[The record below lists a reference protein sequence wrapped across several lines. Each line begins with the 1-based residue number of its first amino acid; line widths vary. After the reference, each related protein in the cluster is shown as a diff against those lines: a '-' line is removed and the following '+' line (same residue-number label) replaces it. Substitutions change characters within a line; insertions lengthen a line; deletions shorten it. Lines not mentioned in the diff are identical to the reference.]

1 MSVFIVRE
9 YWRFPVKSGEG
20 VANHFYLDQD
30 WGVWIDPLMIQVDRA
45 FALERATT
53 EGQSPIID
61 DEQAF
66 HRLDWLETISD
77 FTGAKRLQTKLEK
90 VALGQ
95 PGELVRT
102 FDQLFGVLG
111 NGSKKH

>member
-9 YWRFPVKSGEG
+9 YWRFPVKSGEA

-30 WGVWIDPLMIQVDRA
+30 WGLWIDPLMIQVDRA
-45 FALERATT
+45 FALERAMA
-53 EGQSPIID
+53 EGQTPIID
-61 DEQAF
+61 DEQALY
-66 HRLDWLETISD
+66 RLDWLETISG
-77 FTGAKRLQTKLEK
+77 FTGTKRLRIKLEK
-90 VALGQ
+90 IALKQ
-95 PGELVRT
+95 PGELVQT